1 MCYNGFVRSAR
12 FFPALVSHARPF
24 TQSLDGPRGP
34 SNSPFRWQ
42 SSFVVVPPYRYVA
55 PTYLLCFSL
64 LRKHRGWGVF
74 FPFWY
79 KTIDGGD
86 ANSLHYSSSFFSHSC
101 ALFCAFLHFKRTQLS
116 SFQSFPHSSPKNTPR
131 GVPLFHYYPA
141 SHFSGV
147 GWPVLSGLYIIYF
160 LTSLPRS
167 LLTSLHLCFITSSS
181 PVQSLRFQPGEK

>member
-1 MCYNGFVRSAR
+1 MLAR
-12 FFPALVSHARPF
+12 QAVLLTLPSDGNRPHWSYHHTGTLPRLISFVSHSYAN
-24 TQSLDGPRGP
+24 TGG
-34 SNSPFRWQ
+34 
-42 SSFVVVPPYRYVA
+42 V
-55 PTYLLCFSL
+55 
-64 LRKHRGWGVF
+64 GVF

-79 KTIDGGD
+79 KTIGGGD